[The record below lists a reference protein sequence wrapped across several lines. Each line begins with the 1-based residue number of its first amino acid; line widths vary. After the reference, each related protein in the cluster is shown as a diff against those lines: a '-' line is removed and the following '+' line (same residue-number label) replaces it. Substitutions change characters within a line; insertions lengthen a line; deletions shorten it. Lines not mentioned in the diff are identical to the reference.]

1 MNSKQVFPDA
11 LWLTKLFRHVKS
23 LRIEPMADRYIIGIM
38 KAAVNSEKEFAL
50 ETTVEAAIETFKQT
64 LSEELQI
71 SVTTFSFSGPHL
83 TPESGAYAALDFLR
97 LGLSEKIERNID
109 FLLIVTEV
117 DLAASK
123 LSFALALPSQLTN
136 IAVISTKRLEPEFR
150 VEQSLTCASPNRLAA
165 LMLYSFGRIVN
176 LSRVQDP
183 DNVMFDFK
191 NVEEL
196 DTMVNFTQQ
205 QRETVVRNLPVE
217 ARERVS
223 KHDKGQFSFILRAL
237 AINSRG
243 IMTGIIRAN
252 PLSLVAQLPTM
263 ATAAIS
269 VLIFLFFTPDMWDV
283 ASTMEMYQLVI
294 FSLLTNIGATLA
306 LYKTFAFGPILSRDR
321 VVSESAVVT
330 EAVAI
335 ASLFLT
341 MLIVNLGFLLL
352 VYVAIISIFPYR
364 LMETWTTVRPATGLL
379 AHLKLSLLIGG
390 LALLAGSLGGRADS
404 KDLIRAVLFTKEES

>member
-1 MNSKQVFPDA
+1 
-11 LWLTKLFRHVKS
+11 
-23 LRIEPMADRYIIGIM
+23 MAERYIVGVM
-38 KAAVNSEKEFAL
+38 KAAVNSEKESDL
-50 ETTVEAAIETFKQT
+50 ETAVEAAIEIFKQT
-64 LSEELQI
+64 ITEELAI
-71 SVTTFSFSGPHL
+71 KVTTFSFSAPHL
-83 TPESGAYAALDFLR
+83 IPDSGTYAALDFLR

-117 DLAASK
+117 DLAATK

-136 IAVISTKRLEPEFR
+136 VAVISTKRLEPKFWGIDTEISATPR
-150 VEQSLTCASPNRLAA
+150 RLAA

-176 LSRVQDP
+176 LSRVQEP

-196 DTMVNFTQQ
+196 DSMVNFTRK

-223 KHDKGQFSFILRAL
+223 KSDKGRFSFILRAL
-237 AINSRG
+237 AINVRG
-243 IMTGIIRAN
+243 ILTGIVRAN
-252 PLSLVAQLPTM
+252 PLHLVTQLPTM
-263 ATAAIS
+263 ATAAMS

-283 ASTMEMYQLVI
+283 ASTVEMYQLII
-294 FSLLTNIGATLA
+294 FSILANCGATLA

-330 EAVAI
+330 EVVTI
-335 ASLFLT
+335 ISLFLT
-341 MLIVNLGFLLL
+341 MLIVNLGFILLI
-352 VYVAIISIFPYR
+352 YIAIVTIFPES
-364 LMETWTTVRPATGLL
+364 LMETWTTVRPATGAV

-404 KDLIRAVLFTKEES
+404 KALIRAVLFTNEES

>member
-1 MNSKQVFPDA
+1 
-11 LWLTKLFRHVKS
+11 
-23 LRIEPMADRYIIGIM
+23 MAERYIIGIM
-38 KAAVNSEKEFAL
+38 KAAVNAEKESDL
-50 ETTVEAAIETFKQT
+50 ERTVEAAIETFKQT
-64 LSEELQI
+64 LTEELDI
-71 SVTTFSFSGPHL
+71 SLITFSFSSPHL
-83 TPESGAYAALDFLR
+83 LPESGTYAALDFLR

-136 IAVISTKRLEPEFR
+136 VAVISTKRL
-150 VEQSLTCASPNRLAA
+150 ASQFWDKESGISATPNRLAA

-183 DNVMFDFK
+183 SNVMFDFK
-191 NVEEL
+191 NVQEL
-196 DTMVNFTQQ
+196 DSMVNFTPQ
-205 QRETVVRNLPVE
+205 QRTTVVRNLPVE

-223 KHDKGQFSFILRAL
+223 KTHKGRFGFVLQAL
-237 AINSRG
+237 AINLRG
-243 IMTGIIRAN
+243 IVTGVVRAN
-252 PLSLVAQLPTM
+252 PLHLVTQLPTM
-263 ATAAIS
+263 ATAAMS

-283 ASTMEMYQLVI
+283 SSTVEMYQLFI
-294 FSLLTNIGATLA
+294 FSILANLGATFA

-330 EAVAI
+330 EVVTI
-335 ASLFLT
+335 ISLFLT
-341 MLIVNLGFLLL
+341 MLIVNFGFILL
-352 VYVAIISIFPYR
+352 VYIAIITIFPDS
-364 LMETWTTVRPATGLL
+364 LMETWTTVRPATGTL

-404 KDLIRAVLFTKEES
+404 NALIRAVLFTNEES

>member
-1 MNSKQVFPDA
+1 
-11 LWLTKLFRHVKS
+11 
-23 LRIEPMADRYIIGIM
+23 MAQRYVVGIM
-38 KAAVNSEKEFAL
+38 KAAVNTAKEAEL
-50 ETTVEAAIETFKQT
+50 EATVETSIKVFKQT
-64 LSEELQI
+64 LSEELRI
-71 SVTTFSFSGPHL
+71 DVATFSFAGPDL

-136 IAVISTKRLEPEFR
+136 IAVISTKRLALQAQG
-150 VEQSLTCASPNRLAA
+150 EQDSSGASPDRLAA
-165 LMLYSFGRIVN
+165 LLLYSFGRIVN
-176 LSRVQDP
+176 LSRVQKP
-183 DNVMFDFK
+183 DNIMFDFK
-191 NVEEL
+191 NVPEL
-196 DTMVNFTQQ
+196 DHMVDFTSQ
-205 QRETVVRNLPVE
+205 QRATVVRNLPVE

-223 KHDKGQFSFILRAL
+223 KSDKGQFSFILRAL

-243 IMTGIIRAN
+243 IMTGIMRAN
-252 PLSLVAQLPTM
+252 PFSLVAQLPTM
-263 ATAAIS
+263 ATAAMS

-283 ASTMEMYQLVI
+283 ASTVEMYQLMI
-294 FSLLTNIGATLA
+294 FSLLANIGATLA

-341 MLIVNLGFLLL
+341 MLIVNLGFIVL
-352 VYVAIISIFPYR
+352 VYLAIISIFPDR
-364 LMETWTTVRPATGLL
+364 LMETWTTVRPATGML
-379 AHLKLSLLIGG
+379 AHVKLSLLIGG